1 MPADEFVLAQAQRI
15 AGVGIWQLGVETG
28 SLVWSEEVYRIFG
41 RSRTDFEPSFD
52 NFLDCVHPDDRT
64 KLIEKQ
70 TRALNGTEPLDI
82 EHRILLPEGATGF
95 VRERA
100 ELITLP
106 TGTRVLLGTV
116 QDLTERK
123 RSEALL
129 AEQAAAIEAMQTEL
143 IFLSR
148 QKAMGTMAATLA
160 HELNQ
165 PLTAIMNYAATARRL
180 LGQSSGALDKVD
192 QSLRHIARS
201 AARAAEV
208 IKRLREMTKKGST
221 QKELFSPEQAIKDA
235 AYFAATGVCEGVK
248 LEYRFG
254 DGIEVCA
261 DRVQIQQVI
270 INLVR
275 NACEVIADLEAKE
288 ITITTSSAE
297 EGIKICVADN
307 GPGIPEQIV
316 PTLFDGVISQKPE
329 GMGLGLS
336 ISRAIV
342 EAHGGSIWVEH
353 SDVGACVCF
362 SIPKE

>member
-15 AGVGIWQLGVETG
+15 AGVGIWELDLATG
-28 SLVWSEEVYRIFG
+28 SLSWSDEVYRLFG
-41 RSRTDFEPSFD
+41 RSRTEFNPTFER
-52 NFLDCVHPDDRT
+52 FLDCVHPDDRT

-70 TRALNGTEPLDI
+70 KRALNGIGPLDI
-82 EHRILLPEGATGF
+82 EHRIVLPGGAIGF

-106 TGTRVLLGTV
+106 AGRQALLGTV
-116 QDLTERK
+116 QDLTQRK
-123 RSEALL
+123 RSEALI

-165 PLTAIMNYAATARRL
+165 PLTAILNYTATARRL
-180 LGQSSGALDKVD
+180 IGQSSGALDKVD

-201 AARAAEV
+201 ATRAAEV
-208 IKRLREMTKKGST
+208 IKRLREMTKKGET
-221 QKELFSPEQAIKDA
+221 QKEPFNPEQAIKDA
-235 AYFAATGVCEGVK
+235 AYFAATDVCEGVK
-248 LEYRFG
+248 LDYRFH

-275 NACEVIADLEAKE
+275 NACEAMAGLETKE
-288 ITITTSSAE
+288 VTITTALVE
-297 EGIKICVADN
+297 EGVKICVADN
-307 GPGIPEQIV
+307 GPGIPKESV

-336 ISRAIV
+336 ISRTIV
-342 EAHGGSIWVEH
+342 EAHGGSIWVEDT
-353 SDVGACVCF
+353 DVGACVCF